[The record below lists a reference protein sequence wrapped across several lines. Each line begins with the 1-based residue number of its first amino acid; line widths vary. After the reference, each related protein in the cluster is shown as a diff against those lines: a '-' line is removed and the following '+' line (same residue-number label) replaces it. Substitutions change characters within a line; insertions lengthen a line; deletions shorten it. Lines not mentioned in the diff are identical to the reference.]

1 MANQYGRN
9 YRIKVKPAGGAAGV
23 VIGGET
29 GFNMKRSSQEQDIS
43 DKDGGIYGSTSYGQQ
58 KISFSVSG
66 NTKLPDAGYSAI
78 YAASKAN
85 PPEIDIEI
93 DDVGTT
99 RYAGRVA
106 VGNFSQDHPTNG
118 PVTFTFDM
126 MNVGAPDTDALDAEA
141 GA

>member
-1 MANQYGRN
+1 MPNQYGRD
-9 YRIKVKPAGGAAGV
+9 YRIKVGDGQQAEAYTL
-23 VIGGET
+23 IGGET
-29 GFNMKRSSQEQDIS
+29 GFNMKRASQEQDIS

-66 NTKLPDAGYSAI
+66 NTKLPDPGYSAI
-78 YAASKAN
+78 YAASKAS

-93 DDVGTT
+93 TNGAIVK
-99 RYAGRVA
+99 YKGRVA

-126 MNVGAPDTDALDAEA
+126 MNVGAPVTDALDAVA
-141 GA
+141 